1 MAIELF
7 VTFVWFLSSSGLLT
21 YRDAPEDVLKQLI
34 DQYKDKYQ
42 ISIGFN
48 QEVTKEETDV
58 EKAVRQLATDNN
70 VQIKEYWTSTL
81 YHPDDLPFN
90 NPKAYV
96 FESVSFDLTW
106 SSLR

>member
-1 MAIELF
+1 M
-7 VTFVWFLSSSGLLT
+7 T
-21 YRDAPEDVLKQLI
+21 YRDTPEKVFKQLI

-90 NPKAYV
+90 NPKAYAV
-96 FESVSFDLTW
+96 RSAILDLILCLIDFPMFSHTFVW
-106 SSLR
+106 H

>member
-1 MAIELF
+1 ML
-7 VTFVWFLSSSGLLT
+7 SSGLFT
-21 YRDAPEDVLKQLI
+21 YRDTPENALKQLI

-42 ISIGFN
+42 ISIGFH

-58 EKAVRQLATDNN
+58 EKAVRQLASDEN

-96 FESVSFDLTW
+96 IVLC
-106 SSLR
+106 